1 MLRIA
6 QAFDSRQWGVI
17 ASASAKVAIM
27 AVALPLAACGAGG
40 FSLEKAEVDRSI
52 LTSST
57 SASAAPAS
65 LDRDSD
71 QTTIGKPIFNFISA
85 TELSGPDGLG
95 NAVSSADIEQLGG
108 QAVPWANAG
117 TGSRGSITGL
127 AELKDNGQT
136 CRRFKASRE
145 SFDGVAMFE
154 GELCLAS
161 AGGWRM
167 QDFKAL

>member
-1 MLRIA
+1 MSLIVFLKLSRNQGGCRLSRIA

-17 ASASAKVAIM
+17 ASASAKAAIVA
-27 AVALPLAACGAGG
+27 AALPLAACGAGG

-57 SASAAPAS
+57 SSSPMPADS
-65 LDRDSD
+65 ERDSD
-71 QTTIGKPIFNFISA
+71 QTTI
-85 TELSGPDGLG
+85 G

-108 QAVPWANAG
+108 QAVPWANTG
-117 TGSRGSITGL
+117 TGSRGSITEL
-127 AELKDNGQT
+127 AELKDRGQT

-167 QDFKAL
+167 QGFKAL

>member
-1 MLRIA
+1 MMI
-6 QAFDSRQWGVI
+6 
-17 ASASAKVAIM
+17 
-27 AVALPLAACGAGG
+27 ALPLAACGAGG

-57 SASAAPAS
+57 SVPSAPVS
-65 LDRDSD
+65 SDRDSD
-71 QTTIGKPIFNFISA
+71 QTTI
-85 TELSGPDGLG
+85 G

-154 GELCLAS
+154 GELCLSS

>member
-1 MLRIA
+1 MSRIA
-6 QAFDSRQWGVI
+6 QAFDSRQGGLI
-17 ASASAKVAIM
+17 ASASAKAAIVM
-27 AVALPLAACGAGG
+27 IALPLAACGAGG

-57 SASAAPAS
+57 SAPLSAPVS
-65 LDRDSD
+65 SDRDSD
-71 QTTIGKPIFNFISA
+71 QTTI
-85 TELSGPDGLG
+85 G
-95 NAVSSADIEQLGG
+95 NAVSSADIEQLDG

-117 TGSRGSITGL
+117 TGSRGSITEL
-127 AELKDNGQT
+127 AELKDKGQT
-136 CRRFKASRE
+136 CRRFRASRE

-161 AGGWRM
+161 AGGWHM

>member
-1 MLRIA
+1 MSRIA

-17 ASASAKVAIM
+17 ASASTKVAIV

-40 FSLEKAEVDRSI
+40 FSLQKAEVDRSM

-57 SASAAPAS
+57 SASLKPADS
-65 LDRDSD
+65 DRDSD
-71 QTTIGKPIFNFISA
+71 QTTI
-85 TELSGPDGLG
+85 G

-108 QAVPWANAG
+108 QAVPWANTG
-117 TGSRGSITGL
+117 TGSRGSITEL
-127 AELKDNGQT
+127 AELKDGGQT

-145 SFDGVAMFE
+145 SFDGVAMFQ

-167 QDFKAL
+167 QGFKAL

>member
-6 QAFDSRQWGVI
+6 QAFDSRQWSVI
-17 ASASAKVAIM
+17 ASASAKAAI
-27 AVALPLAACGAGG
+27 VSIALPLVGCGAGG

-57 SASAAPAS
+57 QASAAS
-65 LDRDSD
+65 TDSDRDSD
-71 QTTIGKPIFNFISA
+71 QTTI
-85 TELSGPDGLG
+85 G
-95 NAVSSADIEQLGG
+95 NAVSSADIEQLSG
-108 QAVPWANAG
+108 QAVPWANTG
-117 TGSRGSITGL
+117 TGSRGSITEL
-127 AELKDNGQT
+127 AELKDRGQT

-154 GELCLAS
+154 GELCLAG

-167 QDFKAL
+167 QGFKAL

>member
-1 MLRIA
+1 MSLIA
-6 QAFDSRQWGVI
+6 QAFDSRQWSVI
-17 ASASAKVAIM
+17 ASASAKAAIV

-40 FSLEKAEVDRSI
+40 FSLGKAEVDRSI

-71 QTTIGKPIFNFISA
+71 QTTIG
-85 TELSGPDGLG
+85 

-117 TGSRGSITGL
+117 TSSRGSITDL
-127 AELKDNGQT
+127 AELKDTGQT
-136 CRRFKASRE
+136 CRR
-145 SFDGVAMFE
+145 
-154 GELCLAS
+154 
-161 AGGWRM
+161 
-167 QDFKAL
+167 